1 MHTLSKAPLTAK
13 PVNEHLQKTEM
24 GKELL
29 WSVSVVFFLQ
39 LSLVSSYKLVCYYTN
54 WAQYR
59 PEGGKFFPENID
71 PCLCTHLIY
80 AFGSLANNELTTY
93 EWNDEPMFKR
103 FNDLKIRNNNLKT
116 LLAVGGWN
124 FGTTRFTNLVA
135 TDESRTT
142 FISSAISF
150 LRSHGFDGLDLDWE
164 YPGSRDSPV
173 EDKQR
178 FTALVKE
185 LQEAFRTEAVSSGR
199 ERLLLT
205 AAVAAGKDTI
215 DAGYEIAEISR
226 YIDFICV
233 MTYDFHGAWENVTGH
248 NSPLYRGSADEG
260 KFIYFN
266 VDFAMKYWRDG
277 GIPAENLIVG
287 FPTYGRSFTLS
298 TSQTGVGVP
307 VCGAGQPGQLTKE
320 AGFWAYYE
328 AQWLKENN
336 FGGAMVWT
344 LDLDDFSGTKCGQG
358 AYPLTATLKS
368 LLNINECEISTPL
381 TTTATVTASSSG
393 ITATIVVHDFCQ
405 GKSDGTYPDYADRS
419 KYYQCY
425 HGQTYHMIC
434 AESLIFDENCNCCN
448 WSS

>member
-1 MHTLSKAPLTAK
+1 
-13 PVNEHLQKTEM
+13 M

-29 WSVSVVFFLQ
+29 WSVSVISFLQ

-59 PEGGKFFPENID
+59 PEGGKFFPENVD

-116 LLAVGGWN
+116 LLAIGGWN
-124 FGTTRFTNLVA
+124 FGTTRFTNVVA
-135 TDESRTT
+135 TDEARTT
-142 FISSAISF
+142 FINSAISF
-150 LRSHGFDGLDLDWE
+150 LRNHRFDGLDLDWE
-164 YPGSRDSPV
+164 YPGSRDSPL

-178 FTALVKE
+178 FTVFVKE
-185 LQEAFRTEAVSSGR
+185 LQEAFRTEGESSGK

-205 AAVAAGKDTI
+205 AAVGAGKDTI
-215 DAGYEIAEISR
+215 DAGYEVAEISR

-248 NSPLYRGSADEG
+248 NSPLYRGSTDEG

-307 VCGAGQPGQLTKE
+307 VSGAGQPGQITRE

-328 AQWLKENN
+328 ICTFLRVATSDVIDDQLVPYAFNDNQWVGYDNQQSFITKIDNGDFKNCFDDIDLLLKECSSSSR
-336 FGGAMVWT
+336 
-344 LDLDDFSGTKCGQG
+344 DKCGL
-358 AYPLTATLKS
+358 LTT
-368 LLNINECEISTPL
+368 L
-381 TTTATVTASSSG
+381 TTTASVTPSSSG
-393 ITATIVVHDFCQ
+393 VTTTIVVHDFCQ
-405 GKSDGTYPDYADRS
+405 GRSDGTYPDYSDRS

-434 AESLIFDENCNCCN
+434 AERLIFDENCNCCN
-448 WSS
+448 WS